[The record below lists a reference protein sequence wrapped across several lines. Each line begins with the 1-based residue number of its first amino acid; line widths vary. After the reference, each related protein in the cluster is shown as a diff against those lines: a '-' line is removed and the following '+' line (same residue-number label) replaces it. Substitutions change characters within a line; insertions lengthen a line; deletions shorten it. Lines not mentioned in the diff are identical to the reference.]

1 MKGTTIATVKEP
13 MQLDYSD
20 KVKIYNGMPTIV
32 WVEPSETETAKF
44 KVGDAIHIRIVDC
57 KSMRSPALQLM
68 SNDGKVELTERL
80 ATDITE
86 VPAIV
91 TIPVTGALYEWM
103 KDEQHKVRLCGQN
116 IWIDKMTVEEG
127 AYEEAATT
135 TEENTISVWVPE
147 SEEGDE
153 ITEEKTVEIPA
164 TSFIVSDVKEEE
176 VVKIKASA
184 VEPNPIIAKRRAL
197 AATDISIMKKGS
209 SDVKLVDDANIRVS
223 EDGSGYEFTV
233 TDELATTL
241 KTEGFEI
248 KNKTAK
254 NIKVKAVEV
263 QKLPAPKYYLVGT
276 MNGWAIEAQNELT
289 PNKVVDGEF
298 MITLDLAADDEIKV
312 VMSTDESTVTTWYPE
327 GMDNNYKI
335 TESGNYSIFFRPDG
349 QGGDS
354 WYYGYFFVQLNEG
367 TGIKSVK
374 NAAALKGA
382 QIYTISGQRVD
393 KAQKGLY
400 IVNGK
405 KVFIK

>member
-1 MKGTTIATVKEP
+1 MP
-13 MQLDYSD
+13 LDYSD
-20 KVKIYNGMPTIV
+20 KVKFYNGMPTIV
-32 WVEPSETETAKF
+32 WGELSETETAKF
-44 KVGDAIHIRIVDC
+44 KVGDAIHIRIADC
-57 KSMRSPALQLM
+57 KNMRSPALQLM
-68 SNDGKVELTERL
+68 SNDGTVELTERL

-103 KDEQHKVRLCGQN
+103 KDEQHKVRLCGTN
-116 IWIDKMTVEEG
+116 VFIDKMTVEEG

-197 AATDISIMKKGS
+197 AANDISIMKKGS
-209 SDVKLVDDANIRVS
+209 SDVKLVADDAIRVS
-223 EDGSGYEFTV
+223 EDGYEFTV
-233 TDELATTL
+233 SDEATVTEL
-241 KTEGFEI
+241 KTNGFDI
-248 KNKTAK
+248 KNNTEKP
-254 NIKVKAVEV
+254 IKIKAVEV
-263 QKLPAPKYYLVGT
+263 KKLPAPKYYLVGT

-312 VMSTDESTVTTWYPE
+312 VMSTDESTVTTWYPD

-405 KVFIK
+405 KVVVK

>member
-1 MKGTTIATVKEP
+1 MIIWG
-13 MQLDYSD
+13 Q
-20 KVKIYNGMPTIV
+20 
-32 WVEPSETETAKF
+32 PSETETVKF
-44 KVGDAIHIRIVDC
+44 KVGDAIHIRIAKC
-57 KSMRSPALQLM
+57 PGMRAPVLQLM
-68 SNDGKVELTERL
+68 SNDGKVELSERL

-91 TIPVTGALYEWM
+91 TIPVTGALYERM

-116 IWIDKMTVEEG
+116 VWIDRMTVEEG

-209 SDVKLVDDANIRVS
+209 SDVKLVADDAIRVS
-223 EDGSGYEFTV
+223 EDGYEFTV
-233 TDELATTL
+233 SDEATVTEL
-241 KTEGFEI
+241 KTNGFDI
-248 KNKTAK
+248 KNNTEKP
-254 NIKVKAVEV
+254 IKIKAVEV
-263 QKLPAPKYYLVGT
+263 KKLPVPKYYLVGT
-276 MNGWAIEAQNELT
+276 MNGWAIQAQNELT

-354 WYYGYFFVQLNEG
+354 WYYGYFFVQLNQG

-405 KVFIK
+405 KVVVK